1 MTNTPNSNAPSQA
14 QLEAIVDALGE
25 LGGRTAD
32 VQIKF
37 DLTMIEAAFL
47 GTLSATDKNKH
58 GVDIDDATYYA
69 KRYWTKRNGAVIFD
83 AKADNQRKTISNMR
97 KNIKLGTCPKWGA
110 NQPMTAVNDL
120 MNIWKTLKKQGKKMK
135 DAHNC
140 LMEYA
145 TEQLKMATIMDD
157 RQMEKY
163 CLANDAK
170 EITIEDF
177 YVAMRKKAVKLKNG
191 KLSNCNDLDNSPELE
206 NIIASCGKR
215 LTAIAKA
222 KGGTP

>member
-1 MTNTPNSNAPSQA
+1 MTTTQNGNAPTQA
-14 QLEAIVDALGE
+14 QLEVIVDELGE
-25 LGGRTAD
+25 QAGKGAD

-37 DLTMIEAAFL
+37 DLAMIEAAFL
-47 GTLSATDKNKH
+47 GSLSLEKNKH

-69 KRYWTKRNGAVIFD
+69 KRYWVKRNGAVIFD
-83 AKADNQRKTISNMR
+83 AKADKQRKTISNMR
-97 KNIKLGTCPKWGA
+97 KNIKLGSCPKWGKQ
-110 NQPMTAVNDL
+110 QPMTAVNDL
-120 MNIWKTLKKQGKKMK
+120 MNKRQNLKKAGKKVK

-145 TEQLKMATIMDD
+145 TEQLKLGTIMDD
-157 RQMEKY
+157 IQMERY

-170 EITIEDF
+170 EITLEDF
-177 YVAMRKKAVKLKNG
+177 YVGLRKKATKLKNG
-191 KLSNCNDLDNSPELE
+191 KLSGCNDLDNSPELE